1 MLITQLSLNL
11 LCHPVLLSLALP
23 SLAQFSALKQ
33 GHVLPHRAPTYVK
46 DVQPTFLLHP
56 SQCLPTFVTLQWI
69 SSPGTADLS
78 PQHFRIAQVVL
89 LLLITFMCTLPA
101 AQSGAP
107 WSFSAFSPH
116 FLPLSCWYLRGQLA
130 TLTIELPHI
139 TQHVYLNS
147 VCFVFNKCLNFKQ
160 YSQTHRCTWA
170 RTNIP
175 LCHSGNVLRQ
185 TKWGYLMP
193 L

>member
-1 MLITQLSLNL
+1 MPIRASYPDAQNQASALYPLMLITQLSLNL
-11 LCHPVLLSLALP
+11 LCHPALLSLALP

-56 SQCLPTFVTLQWI
+56 SQCLPTFVILQWI

-107 WSFSAFSPH
+107 WSFFCLFTTFSPSQLLIFKRSTGH
-116 FLPLSCWYLRGQLA
+116 SDHRTPSYHSTCLPQFCLF
-130 TLTIELPHI
+130 
-139 TQHVYLNS
+139 
-147 VCFVFNKCLNFKQ
+147 CF
-160 YSQTHRCTWA
+160 
-170 RTNIP
+170 
-175 LCHSGNVLRQ
+175 
-185 TKWGYLMP
+185 
-193 L
+193 